1 MSSSGNNQPSNE
13 TPILH
18 IDTTTLQAAVAA
30 AVTTFLTHINSG
42 NTSKTDKGVESSDGS
57 TKPGNQQMATV
68 IDLRSHKTERK
79 RRYRQALKERKRS
92 QRLAM
97 PQQQVAT
104 PAERFRKQFPR
115 WCNEEGTRVHITLAK
130 HLTPATKAS
139 TSQSCHQCGEIG
151 HLKKDCPI
159 TKNSG
164 ADGRILR
171 ITAAGEPTPNP
182 R

>member
-18 IDTTTLQAAVAA
+18 IDATTLQAAVAA
-30 AVTTFLTHINSG
+30 AVATFLTHINSG

-57 TKPGNQQMATV
+57 TKPGNHQMTTV
-68 IDLRSHKTERK
+68 TDLQSQKTERNK
-79 RRYRQALKERKRS
+79 RKRQAQKECKRS

-97 PQQQVAT
+97 PPQQVAT
-104 PAERFRKQFPR
+104 PVEGFRRQFPK
-115 WCNEEGTRVHITLAK
+115 WSNEEGTSVHVTLAK
-130 HLTPATKAS
+130 HLTPTTNAS
-139 TSQSCHQCGEIG
+139 ASQSCHQCGEIE
-151 HLKKDCPI
+151 HFKKYCPI

-164 ADGRILR
+164 VNGKILR
-171 ITAAGEPTPNP
+171 ITAAGEPTPDP